1 MFLKRLESVGFK
13 SFAEPI
19 TVDFVPGVT
28 AVVGPNGS
36 GKSNITDA
44 IRWVLGEQSAKSLR
58 GTKMED
64 IIFQGSD
71 TRKPLN
77 FAEVT
82 LILDNQDGTLPIDYQ
97 EVSVT
102 RRVSRSGESEF
113 FLNKQSCRL
122 KDIVDLFL
130 DSGLGREAFSIIGQG
145 KIEEILSSK
154 AEERRT
160 IFEEAAG
167 VLKYKNR
174 KKKAE
179 YKLAETQENLNRVED
194 IIHEIEGQLEPL
206 KEQSSRAQEYLT
218 QKDQLKGAEVTLLRT
233 EIELLHN
240 DWQEF
245 LTKIEQLKEAEN
257 NYSVKI
263 QVEAAEVE
271 KVQTEIEQIDQVVE
285 SLQQNL
291 LSLTESFEKLTGEK
305 NVILE
310 RAKYTTENKDKL
322 MRQLNSINEQM
333 EVAHKQL
340 TAEQAQLTSV
350 TKKRQETT
358 ARLKQLE
365 RRLMHNGDELEQE
378 IESLKADYIESLNH
392 QAMTRHSIKTIEQ
405 QLAQITVQKER
416 NQSQQTTEHDDYQQL
431 LAVKEKLIDK
441 SNGLNKNLATIQ
453 DKLKET
459 ESDQQQATM
468 ILKDMKEKL
477 EQGHRQIDRL
487 QSRKEMLEEM
497 KQDFQGF
504 YAGVKTVLKAREEG
518 ELDQIHGAVIE
529 LLDIPERY
537 LIALETAL
545 ATQAQHVVVG
555 NEQAGRDAIALLKRK
570 NNGRATFLPL
580 DVIKPKNISA
590 HYLNK
595 VSTHPGFVTV
605 ANQAPKTDSA
615 YQLVVDYL
623 LGHTIIAENLKAAN
637 EIARLVDRRFRIV
650 TLDGDIV
657 NPGGSM
663 TGGARK
669 STNQNFFTRDKE
681 LEKLTRKVTEFTERA
696 SQFEQEIDQ
705 QSKQVDQLN
714 QKLIDL
720 NEQRERI
727 QQQLHQNL
735 GEQQANQIQ
744 LSHLEK
750 QLKIAEQDREQRTS
764 EFKRLQLEK
773 QTNETQLSELQSQ
786 IEMIQAKVTELTQE
800 QADFEENKAL
810 LQAEL
815 QTLQVRS
822 AEEKKEVLYQTEKV
836 EQQQIRLTE
845 LTTSM
850 NEVTQELTVIKEAEA
865 SLEFITELDQ
875 KIQNNETD
883 KQEVTRDIQ
892 VKRQTRL
899 SLTQQVSEREARHR
913 SLQAKRQELTD
924 QRQQLEVKSNRIDVE
939 LENRLLQLQE
949 DYQIS
954 FEKAQQDYE
963 KSDDLKSLKRKV
975 KLIKRTI
982 DELGNVNIGAIDE
995 YERIS
1000 ERYQFLTTQQ
1010 ADLEDAK
1017 ETLYTVIY
1025 EMDQEMEERFEASF
1039 SKIRTEFTEVF
1050 SQLFGG
1056 GHAELS
1062 LTDPDQLLTT
1072 GVEIKAQPPGKKAQQ
1087 LALLSGGERALTAIA
1102 LLFAILRVRPVPFC
1116 VLDEVEAALDEANV
1130 ERFSRYLKT
1139 YSQDT
1144 QFIVITHRKGTMEGA
1159 DVLYGVTMQES
1170 GVSRFVSV
1178 KLEET
1183 EQLLETK
1190 S

>member
-58 GTKMED
+58 GSKMED

-77 FAEVT
+77 IAEVT
-82 LILDNQDGTLPIDYQ
+82 LILDNQDRTLPIDYQ

-102 RRVSRSGESEF
+102 RRVSRSGESDF

-122 KDIVDLFL
+122 KDIVDLFM

-194 IIHEIEGQLEPL
+194 IIHEIDGQLEPL
-206 KEQSSRAQEYLT
+206 KEQSSRAREYLT
-218 QKDQLKGAEVTLLRT
+218 QKDQLKGAEITLLRS

-245 LTKIEQLKEAEN
+245 LTKIKQLKENEN
-257 NYSVKI
+257 DYSVEI
-263 QVEAAEVE
+263 QIEAAEVE
-271 KVQTEIEQIDQVVE
+271 KEQHNIEQMDQIVQ
-285 SLQQNL
+285 SFQQKL
-291 LSLTESFEKLTGEK
+291 LTLTESFEKLTGEK

-310 RAKYTTENKDKL
+310 RVKYTTENKDKL
-322 MRQLNSINEQM
+322 TRQLNLLKDQVDI
-333 EVAHKQL
+333 
-340 TAEQAQLTSV
+340 AEQQLVSEQEKLTSISEAGKLTIV
-350 TKKRQETT
+350 E
-358 ARLKQLE
+358 LKQLE
-365 RRLMHNGDELEQE
+365 QRLLHNQDELTEQ
-378 IESLKADYIESLNH
+378 IESLKADYIERLNQ
-392 QAMTRHSIKTIEQ
+392 QATTRHSIKTYEQ
-405 QLAQITVQKER
+405 QLERLLSQKEH
-416 NQSQQTTEHDDYQQL
+416 NESQQTTEHGDYQEL
-431 LAVKEKLIDK
+431 LALKQKISDQNQTLTDQVAAIEEKLEQ
-441 SNGLNKNLATIQ
+441 A
-453 DKLKET
+453 
-459 ESDQQQATM
+459 ESDKHEATVA
-468 ILKDMKEKL
+468 LKNMREKL

-504 YAGVKTVLKAREEG
+504 YSGVKMILKAREEG
-518 ELDQIHGAVIE
+518 KLNKIHGAVVE

-537 LIALETAL
+537 AVALETAL
-545 ATQAQHVVVG
+545 AAQAQHVVVDD
-555 NEQAGRDAIALLKRK
+555 EQAGRDAITYLKQK

-580 DVIKPKNISA
+580 NVIKAKKISA
-590 HYLNK
+590 HYLTK
-595 VSTHPGFVTV
+595 VTTHPGFVAV
-605 ANQAPKTDSA
+605 ASDAPKTDSI
-615 YQLVVDYL
+615 YQVIVDYL
-623 LGHTIIAENLKAAN
+623 LGHTIIAETLKDAN

-669 STNQNFFTRDKE
+669 SANQNFFTRDKE
-681 LEKLTRKVTEFTERA
+681 LEKLTKKITEFTDRA
-696 SQFEQEIDQ
+696 NTFEQEIEQ
-705 QSKQVDQLN
+705 QSDRVLQLN
-714 QKLIDL
+714 QKLTEL
-720 NEQRERI
+720 NEEREVV
-727 QQQLHQNL
+727 QQDLHVNI
-735 GEQQANQIQ
+735 GEQQTNQIR
-744 LSHLEK
+744 LSHIEK
-750 QLKIAEQDREQRTS
+750 QLKMAEQDQAQRSS
-764 EFKRLQLEK
+764 EYNRLEREK
-773 QTNETQLSELQSQ
+773 QTNEEQLNKLQAQ
-786 IEMIQAKVTELTQE
+786 IEAIQTEVAELTQE
-800 QADFEENKAL
+800 QADFETNKAA

-815 QTLQVRS
+815 QSLRVKS
-822 AEEKKEVLYQTEKV
+822 AEENKELLYQTEKV
-836 EQQQIRLTE
+836 EQQQARLNE
-845 LTTSM
+845 LNKSLAEL
-850 NEVTQELTVIKEAEA
+850 NQELIDIKKAEA
-865 SLEFITELDQ
+865 SVEFIAELDQ
-875 KIQNNETD
+875 KIQFNQKEKDQVTLEIQSRR
-883 KQEVTRDIQ
+883 QE
-892 VKRQTRL
+892 RL
-899 SLTQQVSEREARHR
+899 NLMQQLSEREAKYRT
-913 SLQAKRQELTD
+913 LQTKKQALTD
-924 QRQQLEVKSNRIDVE
+924 QRQQLEVKANRLDVD
-939 LENRLLQLQE
+939 LENRLVQLQE
-949 DYQIS
+949 DYQMS
-954 FEKAQQDYE
+954 FEKAKQDYQ
-963 KSDDLKSLKRKV
+963 KSDDLKSLRRKV

-982 DELGNVNIGAIDE
+982 EELGTVNLGAIDE
-995 YERIS
+995 YDRIS
-1000 ERYQFLTTQQ
+1000 ERYQFLTTQK

-1017 ETLYTVIY
+1017 ETLYAVIH

-1039 SKIRTEFTEVF
+1039 SKIKAEFTDVF

-1056 GHAELS
+1056 GHAELT
-1062 LTDPDQLLTT
+1062 LTNPDQLLTT

-1139 YSQDT
+1139 FSKET

-1183 EQLLETK
+1183 DQLLESK

>member
-58 GTKMED
+58 GSKMED

-77 FAEVT
+77 IAEVT
-82 LILDNQDGTLPIDYQ
+82 LILDNQDRTLPIDYQ

-102 RRVSRSGESEF
+102 RRVSRSGESDF

-122 KDIVDLFL
+122 KDIVDLFM

-194 IIHEIEGQLEPL
+194 IIHEIDGQLEPL
-206 KEQSSRAQEYLT
+206 KEQSSRAKEYLA
-218 QKDQLKGAEVTLLRT
+218 QKDQLKDAEITLLRT

-240 DWQEF
+240 DWQAF
-245 LTKIEQLKEAEN
+245 LTKIKQLKETEN
-257 NYSVKI
+257 DYSVEI
-263 QVEAAEVE
+263 QIEAAEVE
-271 KVQTEIEQIDQVVE
+271 KEQLDIEQMDQIVQ
-285 SLQQNL
+285 SYQQKL
-291 LSLTESFEKLTGEK
+291 LTLTESFEKLTGEK

-322 MRQLNSINEQM
+322 ISQLNLLNDQVEI
-333 EVAHKQL
+333 ARKQL
-340 TAEQAQLTSV
+340 GSEQEKLASITETGKLTTV
-350 TKKRQETT
+350 N
-358 ARLKQLE
+358 LKQLE
-365 RRLMHNGDELEQE
+365 RRLMYNQDDLKEQ
-378 IESLKADYIESLNH
+378 IESLKADYIESLNQ
-392 QAMTRHSIKTIEQ
+392 QATKRHSIKTYEQ
-405 QLAQITVQKER
+405 QLEQILAQKER
-416 NQSQQTTEHDDYQQL
+416 NQSQQTTEHDDYQEL
-431 LAVKEKLIDK
+431 LALKQEIFDRNKALTGKIEAIEEKLK
-441 SNGLNKNLATIQ
+441 QAESNQHEA
-453 DKLKET
+453 
-459 ESDQQQATM
+459 SVA
-468 ILKDMKEKL
+468 LKDMRKKL
-477 EQGHRQIDRL
+477 EQGLRQIDRL

-504 YAGVKTVLKAREEG
+504 YSGVKMILKAREEG
-518 ELDQIHGAVIE
+518 KLNQIHGAVIE

-537 LIALETAL
+537 AVALETAL
-545 ATQAQHVVVG
+545 AAQAQHVVVDD
-555 NEQAGRDAIALLKRK
+555 EQAGRDAIAYLKQK

-580 DVIKPKNISA
+580 DVIEAKKITA
-590 HYLNK
+590 HYLTK
-595 VSTHPGFVTV
+595 VTTHPGFVVV
-605 ANQAPKTDSA
+605 ASDAPKTNPT
-615 YQLVVDYL
+615 YQVIVDYL
-623 LGHTIIAENLKAAN
+623 LGHTIIAETLKDAN
-637 EIARLVDRRFRIV
+637 EIARLADRRYRIV

-681 LEKLTRKVTEFTERA
+681 LEKLTKKITEFIDRA
-696 SQFEQEIDQ
+696 NTFEQEIDE
-705 QSKQVDQLN
+705 QSERVIQLN
-714 QKLIDL
+714 QKLAEL
-720 NEQRERI
+720 NEQREVV
-727 QQQLHQNL
+727 QLDLHENI
-735 GEQQANQIQ
+735 GEQQTNQVR
-744 LSHLEK
+744 LSHIEK
-750 QLKIAEQDREQRTS
+750 QLKMAEQDQAHRSS
-764 EFKRLQLEK
+764 EYNRIEREK
-773 QTNETQLSELQSQ
+773 QMDEEQLFKLQADIEAIQ
-786 IEMIQAKVTELTQE
+786 IEVAELTKE
-800 QADFEENKAL
+800 QTDFETNKAA

-815 QTLQVRS
+815 QALRVKS
-822 AEEKKEVLYQTEKV
+822 AEEKKELLYQTEKV
-836 EQQQIRLTE
+836 EQQEARLTE
-845 LTTSM
+845 LNQSIA
-850 NEVTQELTVIKEAEA
+850 ELKQELIQIKRAEA
-865 SLEFITELDQ
+865 SVEFIAELDQ
-875 KIQNNETD
+875 KIQVNQREKD
-883 KQEVTRDIQ
+883 EVTLEI
-892 VKRQTRL
+892 QTRRQERL
-899 SLTQQVSEREARHR
+899 NLMQQLSEREAKYRT
-913 SLQAKRQELTD
+913 LQSKKQALTD
-924 QRQQLEVKSNRIDVE
+924 QRQQLEVKANRLDVD
-939 LENRLLQLQE
+939 LENRLVQLQE

-954 FEKAQQDYE
+954 FEKAKLDYQ
-963 KSDDLKSLKRKV
+963 KSDDLKALRRKV

-982 DELGNVNIGAIDE
+982 EELGTVNLGAIDE

-1000 ERYQFLTTQQ
+1000 ERYQFLTTQK

-1017 ETLYTVIY
+1017 ETLYAVIY

-1039 SKIRTEFTEVF
+1039 SKIKAEFTEVF

-1062 LTDPDQLLTT
+1062 LTNPDQLLTT

-1139 YSQDT
+1139 FSKDT

-1183 EQLLETK
+1183 DQLLETK

>member
-58 GTKMED
+58 GSKMED

-77 FAEVT
+77 IAEVT
-82 LILDNQDGTLPIDYQ
+82 LILDNQDRTLPIDYQ

-102 RRVSRSGESEF
+102 RRVSRSGESDF

-122 KDIVDLFL
+122 KDIVDLFM

-194 IIHEIEGQLEPL
+194 IIHEIDGQLEPL
-206 KEQSSRAQEYLT
+206 KEQSSRAREYLT
-218 QKDQLKGAEVTLLRT
+218 QKDQLKGAEITLLRS

-245 LTKIEQLKEAEN
+245 LTKIKQLKENEN
-257 NYSVKI
+257 DYSVEI
-263 QVEAAEVE
+263 QIEAAEVE
-271 KVQTEIEQIDQVVE
+271 KEQHNIEQMDQIVQ
-285 SLQQNL
+285 SFQQKL
-291 LSLTESFEKLTGEK
+291 LTLTESFEKLTGEK

-310 RAKYTTENKDKL
+310 RVKYTTENKDKL
-322 MRQLNSINEQM
+322 TRQLNLLKDQVDI
-333 EVAHKQL
+333 
-340 TAEQAQLTSV
+340 AEQQLVSEQEKLTSISEAG
-350 TKKRQETT
+350 KLTT
-358 ARLKQLE
+358 VELKQLE
-365 RRLMHNGDELEQE
+365 QRLLHNQDELTEK
-378 IESLKADYIESLNH
+378 IESLKADYIERLNQ
-392 QAMTRHSIKTIEQ
+392 QATTRHSIKTYEQ
-405 QLAQITVQKER
+405 QLERLLSQKEH
-416 NQSQQTTEHDDYQQL
+416 NESQQTTEHGDYQEL
-431 LAVKEKLIDK
+431 LALKQKISDQNQTLTDQVAAIEEKLEQ
-441 SNGLNKNLATIQ
+441 A
-453 DKLKET
+453 
-459 ESDQQQATM
+459 ESDKHEATVA
-468 ILKDMKEKL
+468 LKNMREKL

-504 YAGVKTVLKAREEG
+504 YSGVKMILKAREEG
-518 ELDQIHGAVIE
+518 KLNKIHGAVVE

-537 LIALETAL
+537 AVALETAL
-545 ATQAQHVVVG
+545 AAQAQHVVVDD
-555 NEQAGRDAIALLKRK
+555 EQAGRDAITYLKQK

-580 DVIKPKNISA
+580 NVIKAKKISA
-590 HYLNK
+590 HYLTK
-595 VSTHPGFVTV
+595 VTTHPGFVAV
-605 ANQAPKTDSA
+605 ASDAPKTDSI
-615 YQLVVDYL
+615 YQVIVDYL
-623 LGHTIIAENLKAAN
+623 LGHTIIAETLKDAN

-669 STNQNFFTRDKE
+669 SANQNFFTRDKE
-681 LEKLTRKVTEFTERA
+681 LEKLTKKITEFTDRA
-696 SQFEQEIDQ
+696 NTFEQEIEQ
-705 QSKQVDQLN
+705 QSDRVLQLN
-714 QKLIDL
+714 QKLTEL
-720 NEQRERI
+720 NEEREVV
-727 QQQLHQNL
+727 QQDLHVNI
-735 GEQQANQIQ
+735 GEQQTNQIR
-744 LSHLEK
+744 LSHIEK
-750 QLKIAEQDREQRTS
+750 QLKMAEQDQAQRSS
-764 EFKRLQLEK
+764 EYNRLEREK
-773 QTNETQLSELQSQ
+773 QTNEEQLNKLQAQ
-786 IEMIQAKVTELTQE
+786 IEAIQTEVAELTQE
-800 QADFEENKAL
+800 QADFETNKAA

-815 QTLQVRS
+815 QSLRVKS
-822 AEEKKEVLYQTEKV
+822 AEENKELLYQTEKV
-836 EQQQIRLTE
+836 EQQQARLNE
-845 LTTSM
+845 LNKSLAEL
-850 NEVTQELTVIKEAEA
+850 NQELIDIKKAEA
-865 SLEFITELDQ
+865 SVEFIAELDQ
-875 KIQNNETD
+875 KIQFNQKEKDQVTLEIQSRR
-883 KQEVTRDIQ
+883 QE
-892 VKRQTRL
+892 RL
-899 SLTQQVSEREARHR
+899 NLMQQLSEREAKYRT
-913 SLQAKRQELTD
+913 LQTKKQALTD
-924 QRQQLEVKSNRIDVE
+924 QRQQLEVKANRLDVD
-939 LENRLLQLQE
+939 LENRLVQLQE
-949 DYQIS
+949 DYQMS
-954 FEKAQQDYE
+954 FEKAKQDYQ
-963 KSDDLKSLKRKV
+963 KSDDLKSLRRKV

-982 DELGNVNIGAIDE
+982 EELGTVNLGAIDE
-995 YERIS
+995 YDRIS
-1000 ERYQFLTTQQ
+1000 ERYQFLTTQK

-1017 ETLYTVIY
+1017 ETLYAVIH

-1039 SKIRTEFTEVF
+1039 SKIKAEFTDVF

-1056 GHAELS
+1056 GHAELT
-1062 LTDPDQLLTT
+1062 LTNPDQLLTT

-1139 YSQDT
+1139 FSKET

-1183 EQLLETK
+1183 DQLLESK

>member
-58 GTKMED
+58 GSKMED

-77 FAEVT
+77 IAEVT
-82 LILDNQDGTLPIDYQ
+82 LILDNQDRTLPIDYQ

-102 RRVSRSGESEF
+102 RRVSRSGESDF

-122 KDIVDLFL
+122 KDIVDLFM

-194 IIHEIEGQLEPL
+194 IIHEIDGQLEPL
-206 KEQSSRAQEYLT
+206 KEQSSRAREYLT
-218 QKDQLKGAEVTLLRT
+218 QKDQLKGAEITLLRS

-245 LTKIEQLKEAEN
+245 LTKIKQLKENEN
-257 NYSVKI
+257 DYSVEI
-263 QVEAAEVE
+263 QIEAAEVE
-271 KVQTEIEQIDQVVE
+271 KEQHNIEQMDQIVQ
-285 SLQQNL
+285 SFQQKL
-291 LSLTESFEKLTGEK
+291 LTLTESFEKLTGEK

-310 RAKYTTENKDKL
+310 RVKYTTENKDKL
-322 MRQLNSINEQM
+322 TRQLNLLKDQVDI
-333 EVAHKQL
+333 
-340 TAEQAQLTSV
+340 AEQQLVSEQEKLTSISEAG
-350 TKKRQETT
+350 KLTT
-358 ARLKQLE
+358 VELKQLE
-365 RRLMHNGDELEQE
+365 QRLLHNQDELTEQ
-378 IESLKADYIESLNH
+378 IESLKADYIERLNQ
-392 QAMTRHSIKTIEQ
+392 QATTRHSIKTYEQ
-405 QLAQITVQKER
+405 QLERLLSQKEH
-416 NQSQQTTEHDDYQQL
+416 NESQQTTEHGDYQEL
-431 LAVKEKLIDK
+431 LALKQKISDQNQTLTDQVAAIEEKLEQ
-441 SNGLNKNLATIQ
+441 A
-453 DKLKET
+453 
-459 ESDQQQATM
+459 ESDKHEATVA
-468 ILKDMKEKL
+468 LKNMREKL

-504 YAGVKTVLKAREEG
+504 YSGVKMILKAREEG
-518 ELDQIHGAVIE
+518 KLNKIHGAVVE

-537 LIALETAL
+537 AVALETAL
-545 ATQAQHVVVG
+545 AAQAQHVVVDD
-555 NEQAGRDAIALLKRK
+555 EQAGRDAITYLKQK

-580 DVIKPKNISA
+580 NVIKAKKISA
-590 HYLNK
+590 HYLTK
-595 VSTHPGFVTV
+595 VTTHPGFVAV
-605 ANQAPKTDSA
+605 ASDAPKTDSI
-615 YQLVVDYL
+615 YQVIVDYL
-623 LGHTIIAENLKAAN
+623 LGHTIIAETLKDAN

-669 STNQNFFTRDKE
+669 SANQNFFTRDKE
-681 LEKLTRKVTEFTERA
+681 LEKLTKKITEFTDRA
-696 SQFEQEIDQ
+696 NTFEQEIEQ
-705 QSKQVDQLN
+705 QSDRVLQLN
-714 QKLIDL
+714 QKLTEL
-720 NEQRERI
+720 NEEREVV
-727 QQQLHQNL
+727 QQDLHVNI
-735 GEQQANQIQ
+735 GEQQTNQIR
-744 LSHLEK
+744 LSHIEK
-750 QLKIAEQDREQRTS
+750 QLKMAEQDQAQRSS
-764 EFKRLQLEK
+764 EYNRLEREK
-773 QTNETQLSELQSQ
+773 QTNEEQLNKLQAQ
-786 IEMIQAKVTELTQE
+786 IEAIQTEVAELTQE
-800 QADFEENKAL
+800 QADFETNKAA

-815 QTLQVRS
+815 QSLRVKS
-822 AEEKKEVLYQTEKV
+822 AEENKELLYQTEKV
-836 EQQQIRLTE
+836 EQQQARLNE
-845 LTTSM
+845 LNKSLAEL
-850 NEVTQELTVIKEAEA
+850 NQELIDIKKAEA
-865 SLEFITELDQ
+865 SVEFIAELDQ
-875 KIQNNETD
+875 KIQFNQKEKDQVTLEIQSRR
-883 KQEVTRDIQ
+883 QE
-892 VKRQTRL
+892 RL
-899 SLTQQVSEREARHR
+899 NLMQQLSEREAKYRT
-913 SLQAKRQELTD
+913 LQTKKQALTD
-924 QRQQLEVKSNRIDVE
+924 QRQQLEVKANRLDVD
-939 LENRLLQLQE
+939 LENRLVQLQE
-949 DYQIS
+949 DYQMS
-954 FEKAQQDYE
+954 FEKAKQDYQ
-963 KSDDLKSLKRKV
+963 KSDDLKSLRRKV

-982 DELGNVNIGAIDE
+982 EELGTVNLGAIDE
-995 YERIS
+995 YDRIS
-1000 ERYQFLTTQQ
+1000 ERYQFLTTQK

-1017 ETLYTVIY
+1017 ETLYAVIH

-1039 SKIRTEFTEVF
+1039 SKIKAEFTDVF

-1056 GHAELS
+1056 GHAELT
-1062 LTDPDQLLTT
+1062 LTNPDQLLTT

-1130 ERFSRYLKT
+1130 ERFSRYLKAF
-1139 YSQDT
+1139 SKET

-1183 EQLLETK
+1183 DQLLESK

>member
-58 GTKMED
+58 GSKMED

-77 FAEVT
+77 IAEVT
-82 LILDNQDGTLPIDYQ
+82 LVLDNQDRTLPIDYQ

-102 RRVSRSGESEF
+102 RRVSRSGESDF

-122 KDIVDLFL
+122 KDIVDLFM

-194 IIHEIEGQLEPL
+194 IIHEIDGQLEPL
-206 KEQSSRAQEYLT
+206 KEQSSRAEEYLA
-218 QKDQLKGAEVTLLRT
+218 QKDQLKGAEITLLRT

-245 LTKIEQLKEAEN
+245 LTKIKQLKETEN
-257 NYSVKI
+257 DYSVEI
-263 QVEAAEVE
+263 QIEAAEVE
-271 KVQTEIEQIDQVVE
+271 KEQHDIEQMDQIVQ
-285 SLQQNL
+285 SFQQKL
-291 LSLTESFEKLTGEK
+291 LTLTESFEKLTGEK

-322 MRQLNSINEQM
+322 TRQLNLLKDQAE
-333 EVAHKQL
+333 L
-340 TAEQAQLTSV
+340 AEQQLVSEQEKLTSI
-350 TKKRQETT
+350 TEMGKLTT
-358 ARLKQLE
+358 VDLKQLE
-365 RRLMHNGDELEQE
+365 RRLMHNHDELAEQ
-378 IESLKADYIESLNH
+378 IESLKADYIESLNQ
-392 QAMTRHSIKTIEQ
+392 QATTRHSIKTYEQ
-405 QLAQITVQKER
+405 QLEQMLAQKER
-416 NQSQQTTEHDDYQQL
+416 NQSQQTTEHDDYQEL
-431 LAVKEKLIDK
+431 LALKQKISDQHKTLTDKVEAIEEKLK
-441 SNGLNKNLATIQ
+441 Q
-453 DKLKET
+453 T
-459 ESDQQQATM
+459 ESDQYEASVA
-468 ILKDMKEKL
+468 LKDMREKL

-497 KQDFQGF
+497 KQEFQGF
-504 YAGVKTVLKAREEG
+504 YSGVKMILKARDEG
-518 ELDQIHGAVIE
+518 KLSQIHGAVIE

-537 LIALETAL
+537 AVALETTL
-545 ATQAQHVVVG
+545 AAQAQHVVVDD
-555 NEQAGRDAIALLKRK
+555 EQAGRNAITYLKQK

-580 DVIKPKNISA
+580 DVIKAKKISA
-590 HYLNK
+590 HYLTK
-595 VSTHPGFVTV
+595 VTTHPGFVAV
-605 ANQAPKTDSA
+605 ASDAPKTDST
-615 YQLVVDYL
+615 YQVIVDYL
-623 LGHTIIAENLKAAN
+623 LGHTIIAETLKDAN
-637 EIARLVDRRFRIV
+637 EIARLADRRFRIV

-681 LEKLTRKVTEFTERA
+681 LEKLTKKITEFTARA
-696 SQFEQEIDQ
+696 NTFEQEIDQ
-705 QSKQVDQLN
+705 QSDRALQLN
-714 QKLIDL
+714 QKLAQL
-720 NEQRERI
+720 NEQRGVV
-727 QQQLHQNL
+727 QQDLHENI
-735 GEQQANQIQ
+735 GEQQANQIR
-744 LSHLEK
+744 LSHIEK
-750 QLKIAEQDREQRTS
+750 QLKMAEQDQAQRSS
-764 EFKRLQLEK
+764 EYNRLEREK
-773 QTNETQLSELQSQ
+773 QTNEEQLYKLQAQ
-786 IEMIQAKVTELTQE
+786 IEAIQTEVAELTKE
-800 QADFEENKAL
+800 QANFETNKAA

-815 QTLQVRS
+815 QTLRVKS
-822 AEEKKEVLYQTEKV
+822 AEEKKELLYQTEKV
-836 EQQQIRLTE
+836 EQQQARLTE
-845 LTTSM
+845 LNQSM
-850 NEVTQELTVIKEAEA
+850 AELNQELIAIKRAEA
-865 SLEFITELDQ
+865 SVEFIAELDQ
-875 KIQNNETD
+875 KIQVNQKEKD
-883 KQEVTRDIQ
+883 EVTLEI
-892 VKRQTRL
+892 QTRRQERLNLMQQL
-899 SLTQQVSEREARHR
+899 SQREAKYRT
-913 SLQAKRQELTD
+913 LQTKKQALTD
-924 QRQQLEVKSNRIDVE
+924 QRQQLEVKANRLDVD
-939 LENRLLQLQE
+939 LENRLVQLQE

-954 FEKAQQDYE
+954 FEKAKQDYQ
-963 KSDDLKSLKRKV
+963 KSDDLKSLRRKV

-982 DELGNVNIGAIDE
+982 EELGTVNLGAIDE

-1000 ERYQFLTTQQ
+1000 ERYQFLTTQK

-1017 ETLYTVIY
+1017 ETLYAVIY

-1039 SKIRTEFTEVF
+1039 SKIKAEFTEVF

-1062 LTDPDQLLTT
+1062 LTNPDQLLTT

-1130 ERFSRYLKT
+1130 ERFSRYLKRF
-1139 YSQDT
+1139 SKDT

-1183 EQLLETK
+1183 DQLLETK